1 MYNAHPFPNRNA
13 IPDVKSDER
22 YKQIYEKFL
31 HVPLTELRDMTF
43 LDAGCG
49 TGDVTWV
56 WRRLLHPSNKVYAID
71 LSNAS
76 VNVARRGGGDADLSP
91 IFSVGSLLDIPLPDN
106 SVDFVH
112 CSGVLVAVTEPERA
126 FRELSRILKPGGYMM
141 LVLYH
146 KYGRSVHGARRAVID
161 LIEPEDVDRR
171 AQLGG
176 KLFSRSMRK
185 FAVDELSP
193 LEGILYDQ
201 FGLPCETRYSVGDG
215 LRWFEQANINYL
227 GTWPPIE
234 WSQLGKGLRFSN
246 QFGTKPQSKRYQ
258 LLTKVFADTDAAP
271 NQPPGLL
278 TRMTMESLWFLNQQ
292 QLFSISGRKE
302 S

>member
-1 MYNAHPFPNRNA
+1 
-13 IPDVKSDER
+13 
-22 YKQIYEKFL
+22 
-31 HVPLTELRDMTF
+31 
-43 LDAGCG
+43 
-49 TGDVTWV
+49 
-56 WRRLLHPSNKVYAID
+56 
-71 LSNAS
+71 
-76 VNVARRGGGDADLSP
+76 
-91 IFSVGSLLDIPLPDN
+91 LLDIPLPDN

-246 QFGTKPQSKRYQ
+246 QFGTKPQSTLYQ
-258 LLTKVFADTDAAP
+258 LLTQVFADTDKSP